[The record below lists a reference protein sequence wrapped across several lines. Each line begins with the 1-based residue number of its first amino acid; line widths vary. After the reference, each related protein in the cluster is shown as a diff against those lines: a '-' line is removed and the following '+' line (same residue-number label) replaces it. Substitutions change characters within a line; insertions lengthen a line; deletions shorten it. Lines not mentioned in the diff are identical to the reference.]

1 MYTVKQTA
9 SVCSL
14 FRNSAVPQPH
24 NHTQARKPIH
34 ANQST
39 KEKCM
44 SRQLAY
50 FAGDGNYG
58 MENGNFVLVDV
69 SKWTDEDW
77 QRIEESSDSR
87 RPSIAMSISVCY
99 E

>member
-1 MYTVKQTA
+1 
-9 SVCSL
+9 
-14 FRNSAVPQPH
+14 
-24 NHTQARKPIH
+24 
-34 ANQST
+34 
-39 KEKCM
+39 M